1 MERGVGLGMGE
12 ECITANVGACICMY
26 GRVRIYFSILNE
38 LKGRIYLYY
47 LYNKNDLSVND
58 VNGML

>member
-12 ECITANVGACICMY
+12 ESITTKVCACICMY
-26 GRVRIYFSILNE
+26 GCVRIYFSILNE
-38 LKGRIYLYY
+38 LKGRIYLDY